1 MQLSRR
7 VVLLSSLAAM
17 TIRPE
22 FAEAQL
28 PVTDVA
34 GLGQWIQQ
42 TFTQVKSLAQQVMSY
57 VTQLLQYA
65 NMVQN
70 TIALPMQA
78 WATAQSDIMQVR
90 SIANAASLLTGN
102 TGSMIGRLQMA
113 GGYAGT
119 LTMMPQNMGAQLTT
133 WQTTLGNDLTQFGRV
148 LGLQDTQRTSD
159 AALLAAIQA
168 HSQTAA
174 GQMQALQAGNELAH
188 ATATELL
195 QLQQTLAELA
205 QLQAQQAAI
214 AGDRQAR
221 SDQALQS
228 FLAAPQLAY
237 QGGPRY

>member
-7 VVLLSSLAAM
+7 VVLLSSLAASAV
-17 TIRPE
+17 RPE
-22 FAEAQL
+22 PAESAL
-28 PVTDVA
+28 PVIDVA
-34 GLGQWIQQ
+34 GLGQWVQQ
-42 TFTQVKSLAQQVMSY
+42 TFTQVKQLAQQVMSY
-57 VTQLLQYA
+57 VTQLQQYA

-70 TIALPMQA
+70 TIALPMQV
-78 WATAQSDIMQVR
+78 WGTVQSDIMQVR

-102 TGSMIGRLQMA
+102 TGSIIGRLQAA

-119 LTMMPQNMGAQLTT
+119 LTMMPQNMGAQFTM

-148 LGLQDTQRTSD
+148 LGLEDTQRTSD

-228 FLAAPQLAY
+228 FLAAPPLAAKGNPSY
-237 QGGPRY
+237 